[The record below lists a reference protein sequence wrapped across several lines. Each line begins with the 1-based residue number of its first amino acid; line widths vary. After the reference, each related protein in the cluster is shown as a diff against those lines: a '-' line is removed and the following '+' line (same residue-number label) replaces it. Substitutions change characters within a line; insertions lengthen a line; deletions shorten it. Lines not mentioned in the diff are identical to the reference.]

1 MLLNYQY
8 MNCMCIWC
16 MLIEEKI
23 VVVVVSHSIKTLEG
37 SCFDEEEKDL
47 KETS

>member
-1 MLLNYQY
+1 
-8 MNCMCIWC
+8 